1 MIRVLQELSALDGG
15 GVAKLLYDYY
25 RNMDYTKIHF
35 DFLIYDY
42 YENGM
47 YENPLKELGC
57 TIYKLPRI
65 KKDKKGYLQGIKKI
79 IREGNY
85 DVVHSH
91 MGSRG
96 LFVMYYSKKYKV
108 PKRIVHSHIAYE
120 PVSDVKRKM
129 NSILAVVAK
138 HYATDLFACGKD
150 AGIYMWGEKVN
161 AAGKIR
167 IMTNA
172 VDTDSFKFSNALRIQ
187 KQEELQIKGKFVIGI
202 VGRLSEQK
210 NYPFLF
216 SAYKKLIEQRDDTVL
231 LIIGRGLEEEKIK
244 KLAKDMNIEDSV
256 RFLGIRSDVA
266 ELLNAFDLFVL
277 PSKYEGLP
285 VVLIEAQ
292 ANGVQELVSDKVTK
306 EMDMTDLIQ
315 FLPIN
320 HTEIEWA
327 DAMCCCKPKT
337 DNRENYSDLVKKA
350 GYDIK
355 IESKKMQDFY
365 CSKEERIGR

>member
-1 MIRVLQELSALDGG
+1 MVRVLQELSALDGG

-25 RNMDYTKIHF
+25 RNMDHTKIHF

-47 YENPLKELGC
+47 YEEPLKDLGC

-65 KKDKKGYLQGIKKI
+65 KKDKIGYLTGMKKI
-79 IREGNY
+79 IKDGNY

-96 LFVMYYSKKYKV
+96 LFVMYYGKKYKV

-120 PVSDVKRKM
+120 PVSNVKRKINAM
-129 NSILAVVAK
+129 LASIAK

-150 AGIYMWGEKVN
+150 AGIYMWGKKASAEGKVH
-161 AAGKIR
+161 

-172 VDTDSFKFSNALRIQ
+172 VDTDSFQFSNVLRIQ
-187 KQEELQIKGKFVIGI
+187 KQEELQITGKFVIGI

-216 SAYKKLIEQRDDTVL
+216 SAYKKVTEQRDDTVL
-231 LIIGRGLEEEKIK
+231 LIVGRGLEEDKIK
-244 KLAKDMNIEDSV
+244 KLAADMNLGNSV
-256 RFLGIRSDVA
+256 RFLGIRSDVS
-266 ELLNAFDLFVL
+266 ELLNAFDMFVL

-292 ANGVQELVSDKVTK
+292 ANGVQELVSDRVTT
-306 EMDMTDLIQ
+306 EMDITDLIK
-315 FLPIN
+315 FLPIEN
-320 HTEIEWA
+320 TKDQWA
-327 DAMCCCKPKT
+327 KEMCSASIKT
-337 DNRENYSDLVKKA
+337 NERERYSNLVRQA

-355 IESKKMQDFY
+355 IESKKMQNFY
-365 CSKEERIGR
+365 CNIEE

>member
-1 MIRVLQELSALDGG
+1 MVRVLQELSALDGG

-25 RNMDYTKIHF
+25 RNMDHTKIHF

-47 YENPLKELGC
+47 YEKPLEDLGC

-65 KKDKKGYLQGIKKI
+65 KKDKKGYFTGMKKI
-79 IREGNY
+79 IKEGNY

-96 LFVMYYSKKYKV
+96 LFVMYYGKKYKV

-120 PVSDVKRKM
+120 PVSNVKRKI
-129 NSILAVVAK
+129 NSMLAMVAK
-138 HYATDLFACGKD
+138 YYATDLFACGKD
-150 AGIYMWGEKVN
+150 AGIYMWGKKASAEGKVH
-161 AAGKIR
+161 

-187 KQEELQIKGKFVIGI
+187 KQKELQITGKFVIGI

-216 SAYKKLIEQRDDTVL
+216 SAYKKVLEQRKDTVL
-231 LIIGRGLEEEKIK
+231 LVVGRGLEEEKIK
-244 KLAKDMNIEDSV
+244 KLAADMNLGDSV
-256 RFLGIRSDVA
+256 QFLGIRSDVA
-266 ELLNAFDLFVL
+266 ELLNAFDMFVL
-277 PSKYEGLP
+277 PSRYEGLP

-292 ANGVQELVSDKVTK
+292 ANGVRELVSDRVTN
-306 EMDMTDLIQ
+306 EMDITDLIE
-315 FLPIN
+315 FLPIDN
-320 HTEIEWA
+320 TEKKWA
-327 DAMCCCKPKT
+327 DAMCSAT
-337 DNRENYSDLVKKA
+337 IRLDNREQYSDLVKKA

-355 IESKKMQDFY
+355 IESQKMQDFY
-365 CSKEERIGR
+365 CGIEE

>member
-1 MIRVLQELSALDGG
+1 MVRVLQELSALDGG

-25 RNMDYTKIHF
+25 KNMDRTQVHF

-42 YENGM
+42 YEDGM
-47 YENPLKELGC
+47 YEKPLKELGC

-65 KKDKKGYLQGIKKI
+65 KKDKKGYLLGMKKI
-79 IREGNY
+79 IKEGSY

-96 LFVMYYSKKYKV
+96 LFAMYYAKKYRV

-120 PVSDVKRKM
+120 PVSNTKRKL
-129 NSILAVVAK
+129 NTILAMMSK

-150 AGIYMWGEKVN
+150 AGIYMWGKKASVSGKV
-161 AAGKIR
+161 R

-172 VDTDSFKFSNALRIQ
+172 IDTASFKFSNVLREQ
-187 KQEELQIKGKFVIGI
+187 KREELQISDKFVVGI

-216 SAYKKLIEQRDDTVL
+216 SVYKKVMEKRENTVL
-231 LIIGRGLEEEKIK
+231 LIVGRGLEEAKIRQ
-244 KLAKDMNIEDSV
+244 LAADMGIGDSV
-256 RFLGIRSDVA
+256 CFLGVRSDVA

-292 ANGVQELVSDKVTK
+292 ANGVKELVSDKVTT
-306 EMDMTDLIQ
+306 EMDITDLIQ
-315 FLPIN
+315 FLPID
-320 HTEIEWA
+320 HTETKWA
-327 DAMCCCKPKT
+327 DAISTCKVEI
-337 DNRENYSDLVKKA
+337 DGREKYSDLVKKA

-355 IESKKMQDFY
+355 IESKKMQNFY
-365 CSKEERIGR
+365 CNIEE

>member
-1 MIRVLQELSALDGG
+1 MIKVLQELSALDGG

-25 RNMDYTKIHF
+25 CNMDHTKIHF

-47 YENPLKELGC
+47 YEEPLKSLGC

-65 KKDKKGYLQGIKKI
+65 KKDKIGYLKGMKKI

-96 LFVMYYSKKYKV
+96 FFVMYFGKKYKV

-120 PVSDVKRKM
+120 PVSNVKRKI
-129 NSILAVVAK
+129 NKIFSVIAK

-150 AGIYMWGEKVN
+150 AGIYMWGEKSSVT
-161 AAGKIR
+161 GRIH

-172 VDTDSFKFSNALRIQ
+172 IDTDSFKYSNEVRLK
-187 KQEELQIKGKFVIGI
+187 KQEELQITGKFVIGI

-216 SAYKKLIEQRDDTVL
+216 SVYKKVIEIRDDTVL
-231 LIIGRGLEEEKIK
+231 LIIGRGLEEDKIK
-244 KLAKDMNIEDSV
+244 KLAVDMNLENHI
-256 RFLGIRSDVA
+256 RFLGIRSDVS
-266 ELLNAFDLFVL
+266 ELLNVFDIFVL

-292 ANGVQELVSDKVTK
+292 ANGVQELVSDRVTT
-306 EMDMTDLIQ
+306 EMDITNLIT
-315 FLPIN
+315 FLPIEN
-320 HTEIEWA
+320 SEELWAHEISRRIISIR
-327 DAMCCCKPKT
+327 D
-337 DNRENYSDLVKKA
+337 REKCSELVKQA

-355 IESKKMQDFY
+355 IESKKMQNFY
-365 CSKEERIGR
+365 CNTER

>member
-1 MIRVLQELSALDGG
+1 MVKVLQELSALDGG

-25 RNMDYTKIHF
+25 RNMDHKKIHF

-47 YENPLKELGC
+47 YEKPLENLGC

-65 KKDKKGYLQGIKKI
+65 KKDKKGYFMGMKKI
-79 IREGNY
+79 IQEGNY
-85 DVVHSH
+85 DVIHSH

-96 LFVMYYSKKYKV
+96 LFAMYYGKKYKV

-120 PVSDVKRKM
+120 PVSNAKRKL
-129 NSILAVVAK
+129 NLILAAVAK

-150 AGIYMWGEKVN
+150 AGIYMWGKKASTSGKV
-161 AAGKIR
+161 R

-172 VDTDSFKFSNALRIQ
+172 VDTDSFKFSKAMRVQ
-187 KQEELQIKGKFVIGI
+187 KQEELQIAGKFVIGI

-216 SAYKKLIEQRDDTVL
+216 SAYKKVIKQRDDTVL
-231 LIIGRGLEEEKIK
+231 LVVGRGLEEEKIK
-244 KLAKDMNIEDSV
+244 KLAADMNFGDSV
-256 RFLGIRSDVA
+256 RFLGIRSDVS
-266 ELLNAFDLFVL
+266 ELLNAFDMFVL

-292 ANGVQELVSDKVTK
+292 ANGVQEIVSDKVTT
-306 EMDMTDLIQ
+306 EMDITDLIE
-315 FLPIN
+315 FLPIEN
-320 HTEIEWA
+320 TEKEWA
-327 DAMCCCKPKT
+327 DAMCSGIVRT
-337 DNRENYSDLVKKA
+337 DRREKYSELVKKA

-355 IESKKMQDFY
+355 IQSKKMQNFY
-365 CSKEERIGR
+365 CGIEE